1 MRRVVRLSPLNIEAV
16 QTYFGPDQAAVYDQ
30 QYAKMAPL
38 RDALHLLMEAIL
50 CDLHPAARILCVG
63 AGTGAEIIRL
73 ARRFPGWHFTA
84 VDPSGPMLNVCRQR
98 IGELGLSS
106 RCAFHEGY
114 LDSLPATE
122 ASFDAATSILV
133 SHFILSEKNRSAFF
147 RGIAT
152 RLKPGGLLVNAD
164 LAGDLSTPLYDS
176 LLEVW
181 MRVMSAAEIT
191 AEKREA
197 IRAAYGKAVAF
208 LPPNKLASLIQS
220 TGFEPPVQFLQTGLI
235 HAWYARRTS
244 V

>member
-1 MRRVVRLSPLNIEAV
+1 MNIEAV
-16 QTYFGPDQAAVYDQ
+16 QTYFGPEQAAVYDQ

-38 RDALHLLMEAIL
+38 RDALHQLMEAIL
-50 CDLHPAARILCVG
+50 CDLPPDARILCVG

-73 ARRFPGWHFTA
+73 AQRFPGWHFVA
-84 VDPSGPMLNVCRQR
+84 VDPSGAMLNICRQR
-98 IGELGLSS
+98 LQDLGLSS

-122 ASFDAATSILV
+122 SPFDAATSILV
-133 SHFILSEKNRSAFF
+133 SHFILSEDDRRAFF

-152 RLKPGGLLVNAD
+152 RLRPGGLLVNAD
-164 LAGDLSTPLYDS
+164 LAGDTSAASYDS

-181 MRVMSAAEIT
+181 MRVMNAAEIT

-208 LPPNKLASLIQS
+208 LPPDKLASLVQS
-220 TGFEPPVQFLQTGLI
+220 SGFEPPVQFLQTGLI
-235 HAWYARRTS
+235 HAWYAS
-244 V
+244 KAAD

>member
-1 MRRVVRLSPLNIEAV
+1 MNLEAV

-50 CDLHPAARILCVG
+50 CDLPPDARILCVG

-73 ARRFPGWHFTA
+73 AVRFPGWHFMA
-84 VDPSGPMLNVCRQR
+84 VDPSGPMLNICRQR
-98 IGELGLSS
+98 VEELGLSS

-114 LDSLPATE
+114 LDSLPSVE
-122 ASFDAATSILV
+122 FSFDAATSILV
-133 SHFILSEKNRSAFF
+133 SHFILSEHDRCTFF
-147 RGIAT
+147 RGIAA
-152 RLKPGGLLVNAD
+152 RLRPGGFLVNAD
-164 LAGDLSTPLYDS
+164 LAGDLTTAPYDS

-191 AEKREA
+191 PEKREA

-208 LPPNKLASLIQS
+208 LPPDKLAALVQS
-220 TGFEPPVQFLQTGLI
+220 TGFEPPLQFLQTGLI
-235 HAWYARRTS
+235 HAWYAARL
-244 V
+244 